1 VSDLPAPL
9 QIDVLRN
16 EIADLSAAVHQ
27 LRRCGLDSASAKLLI
42 AWKRAELEG
51 LSRELGHGQTWYHDR

>member
-1 VSDLPAPL
+1 MSDLPAPL
-9 QIDVLRN
+9 QIDVLRG

-27 LRRCGLDSASAKLLI
+27 LRRCGLDSASAELLI

-51 LSRELGHGQTWYHDR
+51 LMREQRTGARSDLVP